1 MNATTKV
8 HFGINVEIMTL
19 EDNYGSI
26 SMILNPF
33 HLMGNHSL
41 HKNNCKKNLS
51 EKQSFN
57 KHLLRNKPN
66 EYFKMMT
73 K

>member
-1 MNATTKV
+1 MKV

-26 SMILNPF
+26 SRILNPF
-33 HLMGNHSL
+33 HLMSNHSL
-41 HKNNCKKNLS
+41 HKNNCKIFVS

-57 KHLLRNKPN
+57 KHLLSNKLDGS
-66 EYFKMMT
+66 F
-73 K
+73 